1 MSVEYNVDPDN
12 IAQIK
17 EILEKQLLIKKELI
31 KLDEQVERI
40 AAILEDD
47 LHLVMMPKSDLLELL
62 MCAICVYKLKNDEE
76 LLKKYKTLYTEYTTT
91 SIYEEK
97 AEEVLLSLIGVDKFE
112 LVVRKNL
119 RDAYLTQNNKNSAE
133 LHEMIIAELSD
144 RLESTEND

>member
-17 EILEKQLLIKKELI
+17 EILEKQLLIKEELT

-40 AAILEDD
+40 AVILEDD

-62 MCAICVYKLKNDEE
+62 MCAICVYKLKNDQE
-76 LLKKYKTLYTEYTTT
+76 LLEKYKALYTEYTTT
-91 SIYEEK
+91 RIYEEK

-119 RDAYLTQNNKNSAE
+119 RDAYLARNDKNKAE
-133 LHEMIIAELSD
+133 LQATIIAELSE
-144 RLESTEND
+144 RLEDNEDA

>member
-1 MSVEYNVDPDN
+1 MSVEYNIDPDN

-47 LHLVMMPKSDLLELL
+47 LHLVMMSKSDLLELL

-76 LLKKYKTLYTEYTTT
+76 QLEKYKALYTEYTTT
-91 SIYEEK
+91 RIYEEK

-119 RDAYLTQNNKNSAE
+119 RDAYLSRNDKKSADI
-133 LHEMIIAELSD
+133 HEMIIAEISD
-144 RLESTEND
+144 RLESTENV

>member
-1 MSVEYNVDPDN
+1 MSVEYNIDPDN

-40 AAILEDD
+40 AVILEDD

-76 LLKKYKTLYTEYTTT
+76 LLEKYMALYTEYTTT
-91 SIYEEK
+91 RIYEEK
-97 AEEVLLSLIGVDKFE
+97 AEEALLSLVGADE
-112 LVVRKNL
+112 LELIVRKNL
-119 RDAYLTQNNKNSAE
+119 RDAYWTQGDKQNAE
-133 LHEMIIAELSD
+133 FQEDVIKELSKNK
-144 RLESTEND
+144 EGANNA